1 MEILIKIVQF
11 ILCFSLLV
19 LVHEFGHFFFAK
31 LFKIRVEKFY
41 LFFNPWFSLFKF
53 KKGDTEYGIGWIPF
67 GGYVSISGMIDET
80 KGADNLASEP
90 QDYEFRS
97 KPAWQRLLVMT
108 GGVIMNII
116 TAIIIFIAMSY
127 SQGSSYISNND
138 VTYGYKYTELAKEIG
153 FKDGDKI
160 ISVEGEVFD
169 NYLKMREAIIINN
182 PKWIDV
188 ERDNSIIRIEMNEE
202 NIPRLLKD
210 QIFFDIREIVH
221 VDSIVDGSSFQ
232 KAGIQKGDSIIS
244 ANGQPIM
251 FIDQLVCVAQENKG
265 KEIPFEII
273 RKSSPDK
280 SIDTVMV
287 EVSKEGITGVITDL
301 RHTYKFYKITE
312 KKYTFME
319 SIPRGVVLTVD
330 MCKSYINQMKLVF
343 SPQTEAYKSVGS
355 VISMGNFFPASW
367 DWLRFWNITALFS
380 VILAIMNILPI
391 PALDGGHVLFLLVE
405 VVSGRKPS
413 DKFLERVQTVGFFFL
428 IFIMILALWNDI
440 SKFIF

>member
-1 MEILIKIVQF
+1 MEIFIKVVQF

-53 KKGDTEYGIGWIPF
+53 KKGDTEYGIGWVPF

-80 KGADNLASEP
+80 KGADKMASEP
-90 QDYEFRS
+90 QSYEFRS

-116 TAIIIFIAMSY
+116 TAIIIFIAISY

-138 VTYGYKYTELAKEIG
+138 VTHGYRYTDLAKEIG
-153 FKDGDKI
+153 FQNGDKI
-160 ISVEGEVFD
+160 LSVEGEVFD
-169 NYLKMREAIIINN
+169 NYLKMREAVIINN

-188 ERDNSIIRIEMNEE
+188 ERGGEVVRIEMDEA

-210 QIFFDIREIVH
+210 QIFFEVREVLYA
-221 VDSIVDGSSFQ
+221 DSILNDSPFQ
-232 KAGIQKGDSIIS
+232 KAGIQKGDSILS
-244 ANGQPIM
+244 ANGQPTL
-251 FIDQLVCVAQENKG
+251 FVDQLISIAQQNKG
-265 KEIPFEII
+265 TEIPFEVI
-273 RKSSPDK
+273 RKGSLDK
-280 SIDTVMV
+280 RVDTVMV
-287 EVSKEGITGVITDL
+287 QIPSDGKVGLMTDS
-301 RHTYKFYKITE
+301 RHTYNFYKITE
-312 KKYTFME
+312 KQYTLIE
-319 SIPRGVVLTVD
+319 SVPRGVSLTVD

-355 VISMGNFFPASW
+355 VLSMGNFFPATW

-391 PALDGGHVLFLLVE
+391 PALDGGHVLFLLAE
-405 VVSGRKPS
+405 VITRRKPS
-413 DKFLERVQTVGFFFL
+413 DKFMERVQTAGFFFL

-440 SKFIF
+440 MKFIF